1 MKKYFIAVAAAL
13 IFGGGFAFY
22 IFSSSGKTDELAFEN
37 TGEKAYIFQM
47 GVYSSED
54 NANNYASTLES
65 SLIKKIGELYYV
77 YGAVYSEVNL
87 ISTLKKNYDEKKI
100 DYAIKEIIVD
110 NEFYR
115 ELISYEKLLME
126 SADIKVITRANQIIL
141 DKYNLVK

>member
-13 IFGGGFAFY
+13 IFGGGFAFC
-22 IFSSSGKTDELAFEN
+22 IFSSSTKSDELAFEN
-37 TGEKAYIFQM
+37 TGEKVYIFQM
-47 GVYSSED
+47 GVYSSEE

-77 YGAVYSEVNL
+77 YGAVYSEINL
-87 ISTLKKNYDEKKI
+87 ISILKTHYDNKKI

-110 NEFYR
+110 DEFYR